1 MKIERDKIRTC
12 YLQDT
17 AIENIFINEYMPD
30 APCDFV
36 KVYLLAQ
43 MYAGMNEEVSAREIA
58 KTLMIPDQ
66 EVEKAFEY
74 WCKSGIMRKT
84 AEGVKFLSMREQYFG
99 SHNEDVI
106 TPDSSRRL
114 MNDEKIQAMFN
125 DIEQTT
131 KEFLQPPQMQ
141 TILGWMEDYDA
152 SCELISE
159 AYRYCAGI
167 GKINTRYVGSVVRNW
182 VERGLATKE
191 EIDEY
196 LSEMDQR
203 YAVYK
208 RVMKALGFYRNPT
221 ENERVM
227 ISAWI
232 DELGCTM
239 DQILDACSKTSGISN
254 PNINYVDSVLR
265 NKAPKG
271 SAKEAGRPS
280 RNLIMDYYEKLRNE
294 SAKRAARCRE
304 EVYERVPEI
313 RRIDEEIR
321 ECNMELTRT
330 ILGGSRSENKALQ
343 EKLASLE
350 RDKERLLTEHNIPV
364 DYMKERP
371 HCRICGDTGITKEG
385 NRCSCYEEAARAVAA
400 AN

>member
-1 MKIERDKIRTC
+1 MKIERDKTRTC
-12 YLQDT
+12 YLKDT

-30 APCDFV
+30 APCEFV

-43 MYAGMNEEVSAREIA
+43 MYAGMDEEVSEREIA
-58 KTLMIPDQ
+58 RTLMISED
-66 EVEKAFEY
+66 EVLKAFEY

-84 AEGVKFLSMREQYFG
+84 AGGIRFLSMREQYFG

-114 MNDEKIQAMFN
+114 MDDEKIQAMFS
-125 DIEQTT
+125 DIEQYT

-152 SCELISE
+152 SCELVSE

-167 GKINTRYVGSVVRNW
+167 GKTNTRYVGSVVKNW
-182 VERGLATKE
+182 VERGLFTKE
-191 EIDEY
+191 AIEEY
-196 LSEMDQR
+196 LEEMDQR

-208 RVMKALGFYRNPT
+208 RVMRALGFSRNAT
-221 ENERVM
+221 ENEKEL

-265 NKAPKG
+265 NKSPKG
-271 SAKEAGRPS
+271 AGSEPGRPS

-294 SAKRAARCRE
+294 SADKAARCRE
-304 EVYERVPEI
+304 EVYERIPEI

-321 ECNMELTRT
+321 ECNMDLTRT
-330 ILGGSRSENKALQ
+330 LLGGSKSENEVLQ
-343 EKLASLE
+343 EKLVRLE
-350 RDKERLLTEHNIPV
+350 KDKERLLTENNIPV
-364 DYMKERP
+364 DYMEVRP
-371 HCRICGDTGITKEG
+371 HCRICGDTGITEEG

-400 AN
+400 LQ